1 MKILGID
8 LGTSNSLV
16 SYFDGKEPKIIRNVL
31 NEELTP
37 SVVGINDNGE
47 IIVGK
52 IAKER
57 LFTNP
62 DKTVSVFKR
71 FMGTKKEYYLGN
83 KKFTPIDLS
92 AFLLKELKEDA
103 ERYLGEECTEAII
116 SVPAYFNNSQREA
129 TITAAKIAG
138 LKVERLISEPTAAA
152 LSYGLN
158 EKEEGTFM
166 VLDLG
171 GGTFDVSILEMFE
184 GVMQVIAINGDNFLG
199 GEDFTKAIMDDFL
212 NEEGLEFNDLT
223 MEEVTY
229 LYYLSER
236 CKIELCNGNLGN
248 MKVNLRG
255 NVREYNIT
263 EGKFNNIASSLM
275 NRISIP
281 ILRALNDSKIKYDE
295 LDAVVLI
302 GGATRMPIFKNYIA
316 KLLKTF
322 PFNNI
327 DPDKTVCLGSCIQGA
342 LKNKA
347 SALEEIV
354 FTDVCPYTLGI
365 EILDTNTGKS
375 KFSPI
380 IERNKSIPISRVE
393 TYNTVTAGQRNVSI
407 KVYQGENLNVEENL
421 YLGELSV
428 KLPKNDEIQLI
439 FIRFTYDKNGIL
451 EVVATNENKNVKEK
465 LILKNTPGSLSD
477 EELNKT
483 IEIFDK
489 IKMHPRENIEYSYL
503 ITRAERIYSQAL
515 GEMRNFISEKLSE
528 YEVILDKQDQ
538 DDILEASNNFRELLD
553 IIEEELYI

>member
-199 GEDFTKAIMDDFL
+199 GEDFTKAIMGDFL

-451 EVVATNENKNVKEK
+451 EVVATNENKNVEEK

>member
-199 GEDFTKAIMDDFL
+199 GEDFTKTIMDDFL

-255 NVREYNIT
+255 NVMEYNIT

-451 EVVATNENKNVKEK
+451 EVVATNENKNVEEK